1 MKLQEQG
8 FDLGNVGK
16 QFGQQVFAKSVQN
29 GGFDVGIVA
38 ETGKSLLK
46 STAMGYANNA
56 ISKGINKVLDK
67 YDSKI
72 KKALGFL
79 GLDKGGD
86 SNIYDKIA
94 ALPDPLF
101 DWEFRVIMPTIS
113 STWAF
118 APALLSEYILDI
130 DIPME
135 SFTSEEMKVNG
146 SPVKV
151 LGFSDIGDCT
161 ISVYADHATVAH
173 EYVNAWYAS
182 MKSPNGRYALP
193 YAPNNSG
200 YKKMIQ
206 VLLYKGAVPVLLFSI
221 SGSMPTTRGNYSLKS
236 TPSGSI
242 MVYDQTFAVDR
253 VYITSLYDGG
263 ATFKGSVGNEL
274 ANTAIGAIS
283 KGLSQKIRGFY

>member
-1 MKLQEQG
+1 MKLSEQG
-8 FDLGNVGK
+8 FDLGNAGK

-29 GGFDVGIVA
+29 GGLDVGIIA
-38 ETGKSLLK
+38 EAGKSVLK
-46 STAMGYANNA
+46 STAMNYANNA
-56 ISKGINKVLDK
+56 IGKGINKIFDK

-86 SNIYDKIA
+86 SNVYDKIA
-94 ALPDPLF
+94 AMPDPLF

-113 STWAF
+113 TMNAS

-130 DIPME
+130 DIPLE
-135 SFTSEEMKVNG
+135 SFQSEEMKVNG

-151 LGFSDIGDCT
+151 MGFSELGDCT
-161 ISVYADHATVAH
+161 VSIYADHATVAH

-182 MKSPNGRYALP
+182 VKSRNGRYTLP
-193 YAPNNSG
+193 YAANNMG

-206 VLLYKGAVPVLLFSI
+206 VILYKGAIPILLFSI
-221 SGSMPTTRGNYSLKS
+221 SGCMPTTRGNYSLKS

-242 MVYDQTFAVDR
+242 LTYDQTFSVDR
-253 VYITSLYDGG
+253 VYITSLYDPGN
-263 ATFKGSVGNEL
+263 TFNGSVGDSL
-274 ANTAIGAIS
+274 ANTAISAIS
-283 KGLSQKIRGFY
+283 KGLSQKIRGF